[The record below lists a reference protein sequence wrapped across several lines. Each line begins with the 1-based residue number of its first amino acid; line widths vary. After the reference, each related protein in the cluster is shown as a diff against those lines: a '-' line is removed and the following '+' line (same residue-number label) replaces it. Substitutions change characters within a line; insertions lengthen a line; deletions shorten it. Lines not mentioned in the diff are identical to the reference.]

1 MVPIRTL
8 VEILAKINK
17 KCRFKY
23 LIVTYFLNLIQNE
36 NIYQTRSAFND
47 TVMSSTVFRVFKIV
61 ISSIAINCI

>member
-36 NIYQTRSAFND
+36 YIYQTRGAFSD
-47 TVMSSTVFRVFKIV
+47 TVMSSTVFKVFKIV

>member
-36 NIYQTRSAFND
+36 NIYQTRSAFSD

-61 ISSIAINCI
+61 ISSIVINCI